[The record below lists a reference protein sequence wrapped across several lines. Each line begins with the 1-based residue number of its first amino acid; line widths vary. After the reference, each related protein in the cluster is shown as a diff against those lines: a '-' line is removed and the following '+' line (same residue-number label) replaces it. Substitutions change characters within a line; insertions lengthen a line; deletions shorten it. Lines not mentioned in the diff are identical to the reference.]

1 MNKNILIDS
10 DFSSI
15 DDSMLSPIKIK
26 KIKFF
31 YSFIIFIIL
40 IVVGRLIWLQIIKGT
55 EYRNTS
61 EGNRTKIESIKA
73 ARGLIYDALG
83 RPLVKNVAHFSLF
96 ILPQDLP
103 IDEERRD
110 KVFHEFLF
118 KIKGVEGIGD
128 EIEEKVESMRA
139 EIDPIFSRPIIVA
152 KNLDYQTALKLQ
164 LITNNLPGFSI
175 EIRAQRDYL
184 YGSMLAHILGY
195 VAPIDEQ
202 ELLKYPEYS
211 PIDLIGRTGLELYYE
226 KELKG
231 KDGQKKIEINA
242 LGQTEKTVSQSLPE
256 DGQDIILTIDLD
268 LQEYIDKILKKYIK
282 SAHSPAGTI
291 IVSNPSN
298 GEILAMLS
306 YPSYD
311 NNIFIQ
317 GNDSE
322 YQRLNQ
328 DPSKPFI
335 FRALVGEYPPG
346 SIIKP
351 LLAIAGLSEGIITPK
366 TNIFSNG
373 GIRIGQW
380 FYPDWKEGGHG
391 NTNVIKALSESVNTF
406 FYYLGGGFKDF
417 DGLGHQKIREYL
429 SVFGLTQKTGI
440 DLPGEKQGFIA
451 TPAWKKKYKNE
462 PWYIGD
468 TYHLSIGQGDILVTP
483 LQVAIYTMA
492 LANNGTL
499 FVPHLVKA
507 FQNPVDATIK
517 NKSLQIA
524 NQDLFDVEYFK
535 LIKKGMR
542 EAVTQGSARQLNDL
556 TIKVAGKTGTAQV
569 GGNKLPHAWFIGF
582 APYNNP
588 EIALTILIENG
599 GEGSAVA
606 VPLAK
611 EIISFLFT
619 KDK

>member
-1 MNKNILIDS
+1 ILI
-10 DFSSI
+10 
-15 DDSMLSPIKIK
+15 L
-26 KIKFF
+26 
-31 YSFIIFIIL
+31 
-40 IVVGRLIWLQIIKGT
+40 VGRLIWLQIIKGV
-55 EYRNTS
+55 EYRNIS

-73 ARGLIYDALG
+73 TRGLIYDSLG
-83 RPLVKNVAHFSLF
+83 RPLVENVAHFSLL

-103 IDEERRD
+103 IEKERRD
-110 KVFHEFLF
+110 KVFSDFLLEVET
-118 KIKGVEGIGD
+118 IKGIGD
-128 EIEEKVESMRA
+128 ELRKEVENRRA
-139 EIDPIFSRPIIVA
+139 EIDSSSSQPIIIA

-175 EIRAQRDYL
+175 EIRAQRNYL
-184 YGSMLAHILGY
+184 YGPMLSHILGY
-195 VAPIDEQ
+195 VAPVSEQ
-202 ELLKYPEYS
+202 ELLEHPEYN

-226 KELKG
+226 QELKG
-231 KDGQKKIEINA
+231 KDGQNKIEINA
-242 LGQTEKTVSQSLPE
+242 LGRIEKVVSQTLPK

-282 SAHSPAGTI
+282 LANSQAGTI

-298 GEILAMLS
+298 GEILGMLS

-317 GNDSE
+317 NNDPE
-322 YQRLNQ
+322 YQRLSQ

-351 LLAIAGLSEGIITPK
+351 LLAIAGLSEGIITPQ
-366 TNIFSNG
+366 TNIFSSG

-380 FYPDWKEGGHG
+380 FFPDWKRGGHG
-391 NTNVIKALSESVNTF
+391 NTNLTKALSESVNTF

-417 DGLGHQKIREYL
+417 KGLGPQKIREYL
-429 SVFGLTQKTGI
+429 SVFGLTKKTGI
-440 DLPGEKQGFIA
+440 DLPGEKKGFIA
-451 TPAWKKKYKNE
+451 TPEWKMDHKNE

-483 LQVAIYTMA
+483 LQVANYTMA

-499 FVPHLVKA
+499 FVPHIVKA

-517 NKSLQIA
+517 NKPLQIA
-524 NQDLFDVEYFK
+524 NQDLFNVEYFK
-535 LIKKGMR
+535 LVKKGMR
-542 EAVTQGSARQLNDL
+542 EAVLHGSARRLNDL
-556 TIKVAGKTGTAQV
+556 AIKVAGKTGTAQV
-569 GGNKLPHAWFIGF
+569 GGNKPPHAWFIGF
-582 APYNNP
+582 APYDNP

-599 GEGSAVA
+599 GEGSAIA
-606 VPLAK
+606 IPAAK
-611 EIISFLFT
+611 EIFSFLFT